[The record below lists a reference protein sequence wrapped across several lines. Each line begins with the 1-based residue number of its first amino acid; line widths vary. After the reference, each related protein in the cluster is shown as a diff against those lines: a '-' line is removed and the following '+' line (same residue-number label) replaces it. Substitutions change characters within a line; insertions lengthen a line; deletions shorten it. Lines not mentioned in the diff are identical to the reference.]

1 MFAADDSGSKLS
13 TYIALWGFV
22 DEYPSDH
29 CRSDFL
35 VVANTFDVNMLLSI
49 GGVGNFD
56 KLISS
61 ISDKF
66 KIETNCKWNGARQ
79 MQCEHMRMIST
90 GFNLLC
96 HTMMHC
102 E

>member
-22 DEYPSDH
+22 DEYPSDY

-35 VVANTFDVNMLLSI
+35 VVADSFDVNMLLSI

-61 ISDKF
+61 IPDKF
-66 KIETNCKWNGARQ
+66 NIETNCKWNGARRV
-79 MQCEHMRMIST
+79 QCEHIRMIST
-90 GFNLLC
+90 GFNLLY
-96 HTMMHC
+96 HTMMCC